1 MVNNI
6 LQINPGFLGDN
17 QSLAGSRKSVNL
29 QVLWHDDQHFDDDV
43 DLFDDDDD
51 NLGDMTVVAGNTL
64 YWDNS
69 GLLVVGPWLVMLVNF
84 IWRDGG
90 TDEAEEPPP
99 S

>member
-29 QVLWHDDQHFDDDV
+29 QVLWHDDELFDDV
-43 DLFDDDDD
+43 DDHLFDGDDD
-51 NLGDMTVVAGNTL
+51 NLDDMAAVAENTL
-64 YWDNS
+64 HCT
-69 GLLVVGPWLVMLVNF
+69 GTTVG
-84 IWRDGG
+84 
-90 TDEAEEPPP
+90 

>member
-29 QVLWHDDQHFDDDV
+29 QVVWHNDQLFDDDV
-43 DLFDDDDD
+43 ENLFDDDDD
-51 NLGDMTVVAGNTL
+51 LFDGDDDNLDDMAAVAENTL
-64 YWDNS
+64 HCT
-69 GLLVVGPWLVMLVNF
+69 GTTVG
-84 IWRDGG
+84 
-90 TDEAEEPPP
+90 

>member
-29 QVLWHDDQHFDDDV
+29 QVLWHDDDLSDDV
-43 DLFDDDDD
+43 VDHLFDGDDD
-51 NLGDMTVVAGNTL
+51 NLDDMAAVAENTL
-64 YWDNS
+64 HCT
-69 GLLVVGPWLVMLVNF
+69 GTTVG
-84 IWRDGG
+84 
-90 TDEAEEPPP
+90 